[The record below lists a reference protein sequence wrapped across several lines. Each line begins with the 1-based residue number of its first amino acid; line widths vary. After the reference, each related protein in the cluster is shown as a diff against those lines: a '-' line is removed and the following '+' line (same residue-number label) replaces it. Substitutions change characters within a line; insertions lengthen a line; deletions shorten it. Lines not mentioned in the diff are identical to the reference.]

1 MTREVFLI
9 AYVTKDKDVK
19 SATLDDPSYRSK
31 NITHKGL
38 NEYARLV
45 KEKNGDE
52 IEYILNIQCLGSF
65 GSTAELNYP
74 Y

>member
-1 MTREVFLI
+1 MTRKVFLI

-19 SATLDDPSYRSK
+19 SATLDDPSYRSE
-31 NITHKGL
+31 NITGKSL
-38 NEYARLV
+38 NEYAKLV
-45 KEKNGDE
+45 KDKNGDE

-65 GSTAELNYP
+65 GDSTEQNYP